1 MQNGL
6 GMDGIDED
14 MVNEAL
20 NKMFTHKDLT
30 AEGAAKL
37 ASSRIGGANHLSGM
51 NQNDSSSQP
60 TEV

>member
-1 MQNGL
+1 MQHGT

-37 ASSRIGGANHLSGM
+37 ASSRVGGARGLSGS
-51 NQNDSSSQP
+51 NQNDSSPQP
-60 TEV
+60 AEV